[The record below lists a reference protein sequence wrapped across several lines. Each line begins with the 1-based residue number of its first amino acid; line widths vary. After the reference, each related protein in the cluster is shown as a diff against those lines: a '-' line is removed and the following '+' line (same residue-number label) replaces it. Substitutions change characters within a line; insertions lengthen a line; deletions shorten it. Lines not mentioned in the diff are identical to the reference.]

1 MHLTSDSIKVRI
13 VGGLGNQLFGV
24 VFGLAVSEK
33 INAKLILDGSF
44 VSLGSNSTRKIAVR
58 DFDIE
63 PFSISYTGEIVQ
75 NIPFLNRNKLIRK
88 IVGKILRYLKSSISE
103 EELTDSFK
111 FKAGQAFTG
120 YFHKWSYADC
130 LFDKYPNFK
139 LNLKSKS
146 HTLLNIEKSFKS
158 KNPICVHVRL
168 GDFLV
173 HSNLYSVLPE
183 KYYLEAIT
191 QIQNKFSDR
200 EVWVFTENEKELIN
214 YYPKLANISNLIIDQ
229 ETSISDS
236 ESFYLLSTSKFL
248 VTSNSTFSL
257 WAAWFVDK
265 SGNYV
270 IVPCFRTNKDLN
282 GGLLDKRWNSIN
294 TESFEFI
301 QAKK

>member
-1 MHLTSDSIKVRI
+1 M
-13 VGGLGNQLFGV
+13 
-24 VFGLAVSEK
+24 
-33 INAKLILDGSF
+33 
-44 VSLGSNSTRKIAVR
+44 
-58 DFDIE
+58 
-63 PFSISYTGEIVQ
+63 
-75 NIPFLNRNKLIRK
+75 
-88 IVGKILRYLKSSISE
+88 
-103 EELTDSFK
+103 
-111 FKAGQAFTG
+111 
-120 YFHKWSYADC
+120 
-130 LFDKYPNFK
+130 
-139 LNLKSKS
+139 
-146 HTLLNIEKSFKS
+146 NIEKSFKS

-200 EVWVFTENEKELIN
+200 EVWVFTENKKELIN

-248 VTSNSTFSL
+248 VASNSTFSL

-270 IVPCFRTNKDLN
+270 IVPCFSTNTDLN
-282 GGLLDKRWNSIN
+282 VGLLDKRWNSIN
-294 TESFEFI
+294 AESFEFI